1 MKEQFDLAK
10 WLAGEMT
17 AAELKAFEAS
27 PDFSD
32 YERIRRHTENLSAPD
47 FNADEMYR
55 QILEKRSRQVR
66 TVPLYRKFIAAA
78 AVVVVLLGTVFL
90 YRSLSPVTID
100 AGNGEQ
106 VTFLLPDNSK
116 VTLNAGSNISYTRW
130 DWDNNRKLEL
140 SGEAYFRVAK
150 GKKFAVFTKLGKVTV
165 LGTQFNVKSRG
176 DRFDVT
182 CYEGRVRV
190 DYNDNTSVITR
201 GQNISFEA
209 GQQLPQM
216 TVVVAAPEWTAD
228 ELAFNRE
235 SLNEIIDEL
244 NRQYNYTI
252 TSNVQATQL
261 FTGTLPLK
269 NISQA
274 LEIICETYH
283 LKASQSGRKILLE
296 AVNDQR

>member
-17 AAELKAFEAS
+17 EAELKAFEAS
-27 PDFSD
+27 AEFPD
-32 YERIRRHTENLSAPD
+32 YERIRRHSGNLSAPD

-55 QILEKRSRQVR
+55 QILERRNRKVR
-66 TVPLYRKFIAAA
+66 TIPLFRKWIAAA
-78 AVVVVLLGTVFL
+78 AVIVVLLGTVFL
-90 YRSLSPVTID
+90 FRSLTPVTVT

-106 VTFLLPDNSK
+106 ITFLLPDDSK
-116 VTLNAGSNISYTRW
+116 VTLNAGSEISYTRW
-130 DWDNNRKLEL
+130 DWDNHRKLDL

-150 GKKFAVFTKLGKVTV
+150 GKKFAVKTTLGKVTV

-190 DYNDNTSVITR
+190 DYANTATVITH
-201 GQNISFEA
+201 GQSVSFDD
-209 GQQLPQM
+209 GTQLP
-216 TVVVAAPEWTAD
+216 TAAVVVPAPEWTAD
-228 ELAFNRE
+228 ELVFNRE
-235 SLNEIIDEL
+235 SLNDIIDEL
-244 NRQYNYTI
+244 NRQYNFTI
-252 TSNVQATQL
+252 TSNVQANQL

-283 LKASQSGRKILLE
+283 LKASQSGRKIQLD
-296 AVNDQR
+296 AVNGPQ